1 MRMETR
7 AKTRI
12 AMRAKTKTGKIATRA
27 EIKEAFV
34 YGRQ

>member
-1 MRMETR
+1 MRAETE
-7 AKTRI
+7 TRI
-12 AMRAKTKTGKIATRA
+12 AMRAEMKTGKIATRA

>member
-1 MRMETR
+1 
-7 AKTRI
+7 
-12 AMRAKTKTGKIATRA
+12 MRAEMKTGKIATRA